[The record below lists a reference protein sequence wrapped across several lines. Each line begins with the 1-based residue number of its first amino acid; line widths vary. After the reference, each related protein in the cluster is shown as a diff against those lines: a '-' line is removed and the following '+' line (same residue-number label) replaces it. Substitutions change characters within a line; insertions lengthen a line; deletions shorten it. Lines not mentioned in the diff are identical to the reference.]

1 MGLGSNWYSVP
12 YRELA
17 MDDRPVPLR
26 ARKQQRTRDSVVE
39 AAMALFDE
47 RGFEAV
53 TVADIA
59 AAAEVGRTTFFRYFA
74 DKQEVLFADDEE
86 LRRVL
91 VTESERVAATV
102 APIGSSLTDALL
114 VTRAGLRALTERTTK
129 WSHRLALA
137 ERLIGAHPELA
148 ARALVK
154 QHGYV
159 RAGTEVLIRHGATPE
174 TATLAAGIAAACYNA
189 GQAGTV
195 RTGRPLL
202 STVDRMFRDLAGLDG
217 DALRAGLRARRH

>member
-1 MGLGSNWYSVP
+1 MGRWEPDASG
-12 YRELA
+12 R
-17 MDDRPVPLR
+17 LR
-26 ARKQQRTRDSVVE
+26 E
-39 AAMALFDE
+39 AALE
-47 RGFEAV
+47 LYVEHGYEQT

-59 AAAEVGRTTFFRYFA
+59 ERAGLTARTFFRYFA